1 MSHYFS
7 GDHLL
12 SGLSRRLPRG
22 RRGLALSVYERSN
35 TGFRLR
41 VYEFHEPYGP
51 VATARV
57 TLFVK
62 DLDSGQVKE
71 YAKGVDSQGFVSFT
85 RGELSLPRNYEVWA
99 LAWGSENVNALYGRS
114 PFGDILL
121 ERVPVAP

>member
-1 MSHYFS
+1 MSHYFY

-22 RRGLALSVYERSN
+22 RRGLALSVYERSS

-41 VYEFHEPYGP
+41 VYEYHGPYGP

-57 TLFVK
+57 ALFVK
-62 DLDSGQVKE
+62 DLDGGQVEE
-71 YAKGVDSQGFVSFT
+71 YTKNVDSQGYVSFT
-85 RGELSLPRNYEVWA
+85 RGELSLPSKYEVWA
-99 LAWGSENVNALYGRS
+99 LAWGTENVNVLYARS

-121 ERVPVAP
+121 ERVPVTP